1 MASIEFAKEDAS
13 ECSLLLFL
21 LIDLS
26 SEGVIGNG
34 EYPSSDSSS
43 SIESPLPLR
52 AANFK
57 AFINIGD
64 SGVMLLSSLLRLGV
78 VMSPLPPRSRFDI
91 LLDRDF
97 ALGLGVWG
105 GAAWDDDIL
114 IANPYQL
121 AGIIVN
127 VVEVLI

>member
-1 MASIEFAKEDAS
+1 MASIEFAYLEAS

-21 LIDLS
+21 FIDLS
-26 SEGVIGNG
+26 SDGVIGNG
-34 EYPSSDSSS
+34 ENPSSDNSS

-57 AFINIGD
+57 AFSNMGD
-64 SGVMLLSSLLRLGV
+64 SGVMLLLSSLFRLGV
-78 VMSPLPPRSRFDI
+78 VTSPLRPRSRFDI

-114 IANPYQL
+114 IANP
-121 AGIIVN
+121 
-127 VVEVLI
+127 